1 MTDLV
6 IPFPPSSRNALL
18 LATPVGENGPV
29 RQMRQP
35 HHRAVPRT
43 ASEAGA
49 VAGET
54 VMSGKCG
61 TDVDTAKFGAENSEE
76 GGENEAKLMLLLHLL
91 SGKEETVDIM
101 ARRGFVMM
109 IEVCLRNA
117 ILFHVLNV

>member
-6 IPFPPSSRNALL
+6 ILFSPFSRNALL
-18 LATPVGENGPV
+18 LATPAGEKGPV

-43 ASEAGA
+43 ASEAVA

-61 TDVDTAKFGAENSEE
+61 TDADAAKCGAENSEE
-76 GGENEAKLMLLLHLL
+76 GGEKEARLMLLLHLL
-91 SGKEETVDIM
+91 SGKDEKEEDIM
-101 ARRGFVMM
+101 AWARIVMI
-109 IEVCLRNA
+109 IEVCL
-117 ILFHVLNV
+117 